1 MKKNKAKFFH
11 SFVVPTNGKS
21 PYLEN
26 CLKSL
31 KNQKI
36 KSRIII
42 TTSKPFKGIKKI
54 SKKYG
59 AKLYIFKKH
68 NNIADDWNRAINKSN
83 SKYVTIAHQ
92 DDIYDKNYLVGKVIE
107 VNYRTSRVLLISDLN
122 SNLPITVGGTTVNR
136 YCSSGMQTIS
146 MAASQ
151 VMAGCYDAVIAGG
164 AETISMMGAQ
174 NMDNFVN
181 NRLAAEYPGIY
192 HPMGITAET
201 VANRYNISR
210 EAQDE
215 YALESQM
222 RTAAA
227 QEAGFFKDEIV
238 PMETKM
244 MLMNKETGE
253 SKEVEVTVEKDECNR
268 PTTTLE
274 GLASLKPVF
283 DPENGSV
290 TAGNSSQ
297 LSDGAAV
304 SLIMSEDK
312 ALELGLK
319 PIAYF
324 RGFTTMGCEPD
335 EMGIGPVFSVPKLL
349 KQNGLSVE
357 DIDLW
362 ELNEAFAVQV
372 VYCRDTLGIPM
383 EKLNVNGGSIS
394 IGHPFGMTG
403 ARCVGHITR
412 ELQRSDKQFGVVTM
426 CVGGGM
432 GASGLFER
440 YPS

>member
-1 MKKNKAKFFH
+1 MKTAVIVDSVRTGLAK
-11 SFVVPTNGKS
+11 SFRGGFNMTRPDEMLAHIINAT
-21 PYLEN
+21 LERN
-26 CLKSL
+26 PNLPPEAVED
-31 KNQKI
+31 
-36 KSRIII
+36 IIMGCGN
-42 TTSKPFKGIKKI
+42 PE
-54 SKKYG
+54 G
-59 AKLYIFKKH
+59 AQGH
-68 NNIADDWNRAINKSN
+68 N
-83 SKYVTIAHQ
+83 
-92 DDIYDKNYLVGKVIE
+92 VGR
-107 VNYRTSRVLLISDLN
+107 NAAVLSD
-122 SNLPITVGGTTVNR
+122 LPITTGGTTINR
-136 YCSSGMQTIS
+136 YCSSGMQSIS

-151 VMAGCYDAVIAGG
+151 IMAGCYDTVIAGG
-164 AETISMMGAQ
+164 AETISMMQGKQ

-181 NRLAAEYPGIY
+181 ERLAEKSPGIY
-192 HPMGITAET
+192 YPMGMTAEV
-201 VANRYNISR
+201 VAKRYNVSR

-227 QEAGFFKDEIV
+227 QQSGAYDDEII

-244 MLMNKETGE
+244 LLMNKETGD
-253 SKEVEVTVEKDECNR
+253 SKEIDYCVEKDECNR
-268 PTTTLE
+268 PETTLD

-297 LSDGAAV
+297 LSDGASV
-304 SLIMSEDK
+304 TLVMSEDK

-319 PIAYF
+319 PLAYF

-335 EMGIGPVFSVPKLL
+335 EMGIGPIFSVPKLL
-349 KQNGLSVE
+349 NNYNLSIN
-357 DIDLW
+357 DIDIW

-372 VYCRDTLGIPM
+372 VYCRDKLGIPM
-383 EKLNVNGGSIS
+383 EKLNLDGGSIS

-403 ARCVGHITR
+403 SRQVGHIVR
-412 ELQRSDKQFGVVTM
+412 QLHSHDKQFGLVTM
-426 CVGGGM
+426 CIGGGM

>member
-1 MKKNKAKFFH
+1 MKTAVIVDSVRTGLAKSHRGGF
-11 SFVVPTNGKS
+11 N
-21 PYLEN
+21 
-26 CLKSL
+26 
-31 KNQKI
+31 
-36 KSRIII
+36 I
-42 TTSKPFKGIKKI
+42 TR
-54 SKKYG
+54 
-59 AKLYIFKKH
+59 
-68 NNIADDWNRAINKSN
+68 ADDMLAHIINN
-83 SKYVTIAHQ
+83 LIERNPNLPGEAVE
-92 DDIYDKNYLVGKVIE
+92 DVIMGCGNPE
-107 VNYRTSRVLLISDLN
+107 GPMGHNIGRNAAVL

-136 YCSSGMQTIS
+136 YCSSGLQTVS

-151 VMAGCYDAVIAGG
+151 VMAGCYDTVIAGG
-164 AETISMMGAQ
+164 VEQISMLQGKQ
-174 NMDNFVN
+174 NMEGFVN
-181 NRLAAEYPGIY
+181 EKLAEQSPGIY

-201 VANRYNISR
+201 VAKRYDVSR
-210 EAQDE
+210 ESQDE
-215 YALESQM
+215 YALESQK
-222 RTAAA
+222 RTANA
-227 QEAGFFKDEIV
+227 QELGLYDDEII

-244 MLMNKETGE
+244 LLVNKETGD
-253 SKEVEVTVEKDECNR
+253 SKEVDYTVDKDECNR
-268 PTTTLE
+268 PDTTLE
-274 GLASLKPVF
+274 GLSSLKPVF

-297 LSDGAAV
+297 LSDGASV
-304 SLIMSEDK
+304 TLVMSEEK

-319 PIAYF
+319 PLAYF

-349 KQNGLSVE
+349 KNYDLNID

-372 VYCRDTLGIPM
+372 VYCRDKLGIPM
-383 EKLNVNGGSIS
+383 DKLNVNGGSIS

-403 ARCVGHITR
+403 SRQVGHMVR
-412 ELQRSDKQFGVVTM
+412 ELNRQDKQFGVVTM